1 MLARRGHSEA
11 ELRQKLAAKG
21 FSSGA
26 IDEIVRRLT
35 GLGYLDDA
43 RFAQQWAESAVRNCK
58 GYGTRLRLELQRRG
72 IAVEII
78 ERVLAEIATDHA
90 EPAMVKALL
99 AWKFADFAFHQ
110 ATPREQR
117 RVLQYLQRRG
127 FSTAVIFQIFNGT
140 ERE

>member
-1 MLARRGHSEA
+1 M
-11 ELRQKLAAKG
+11 
-21 FSSGA
+21 
-26 IDEIVRRLT
+26 V

-43 RFAQQWAESAVRNCK
+43 RFARQWAEAAVRNGK
-58 GYGTRLRLELQRRG
+58 GYGSRLRFELQRRG

-78 ERVLAEIATDHA
+78 EQVLAEIATDQT
-90 EPAMVKALL
+90 EPAMVKAVL
-99 AWKFADFAFHQ
+99 ARRFAGFAFHQ

-117 RVLQYLQRRG
+117 RIVQYLQRRG